1 MDSAKIGQ
9 RIIDER
15 TRLGMKSIDTANTL
29 GIHQNTFRNYESGKS
44 DLPTSYLAKLWDAG
58 FDAMY
63 ILTGQRIGDVA
74 ADVINN
80 GESYVPSYH
89 QRLVHLPDVM
99 DINNPADALLT
110 AMYHAEEAL
119 IQTGAIANDDYNYK
133 DLAKIGLGLIN
144 IVK

>member
-1 MDSAKIGQ
+1 MEPVEIGK
-9 RIIDER
+9 RLEAER
-15 TRLGMKSIDTANTL
+15 QRLGLMAVEVYEDPTIKIVQTTYK
-29 GIHQNTFRNYESGKS
+29 NYETGKRDIPS
-44 DLPTSYLAKLWDAG
+44 SLLVKLWNMG
-58 FDAMY
+58 FDVMY
-63 ILTGQRIGDVA
+63 VLTGQRLDDIALDVKAHGD
-74 ADVINN
+74 
-80 GESYVPSYH
+80 VPSYH
-89 QRLVHLPDVM
+89 QRLIHLPDVM

>member
-74 ADVINN
+74 ADVISN

-89 QRLVHLPDVM
+89 QRLIHLPEVM